1 LIDKEASIV
10 ETGRVI
16 CRRYLLRR
24 LIKQGPFCTVYQG
37 LDQVLQRPVAVKAV
51 PPSQVS
57 VYRTA
62 LRMTA
67 QFSHPHIVG
76 LYDLVGEGD
85 QFYVVQEYVE
95 GEDFA
100 ALLQRQ
106 LSPLEVIEL
115 GSQLCQALVYA
126 ASGTRRVCHGD
137 LTPSAILRDRQGFLR
152 VNNFALPSDLAYF
165 NAWSVVGAAGIVLSD
180 QELPWGQAS
189 EGRLDD
195 DTRAVGLLLY
205 QLLAGRPAGA
215 TSVEPPPDGRLR
227 FLRAIPPELCDLVA
241 RAVMRDHPQHINRP
255 EALYME
261 LKALGEALE
270 TAVPASVAVGAP
282 AVEEGAVARPFT
294 PAPLLPETDGQSL
307 SSLPGGEGGRRLSS
321 FASPTPSAGL
331 QPGSALEL
339 SPASPTVA
347 DSSLKVTPAQP
358 QAPLY
363 PYTGTP
369 PSTHFR
375 PEAEPGQEQQQI
387 PFLLLLVCGLV
398 IFACFFA
405 LGFFLSTLLLH

>member
-1 LIDKEASIV
+1 MIDKEASIV

-24 LIKQGPFCTVYQG
+24 VIKQGPFCTVYQG

-76 LYDLVGEGD
+76 LYDIVGEGD
-85 QFYVVQEYVE
+85 QLYVVQEYVE
-95 GEDFA
+95 GEDFT

-115 GSQLCQALVYA
+115 GCQLCQALVYA

-152 VNNFALPSDLAYF
+152 VNNFALPSDVAYF
-165 NAWSVVGAAGIVLSD
+165 SAWSVVGAAGIVLSD

-195 DTRAVGLLLY
+195 DTRAAGLLLY
-205 QLLAGRPAGA
+205 QLLAGRSAGA

-227 FLRAIPPELCDLVA
+227 FLRTAPPELCDLIA

-261 LKALGEALE
+261 LKALEESLEA
-270 TAVPASVAVGAP
+270 AVPVSVAVATP

-294 PAPLLPETDGQSL
+294 PAPLLPETEGQPL
-307 SSLPGGEGGRRLSS
+307 PSLPSGEGGRRLSS
-321 FASPTPSAGL
+321 FASATPSASAGL
-331 QPGSALEL
+331 HPGSALEL
-339 SPASPTVA
+339 SPASPTLA
-347 DSSLKVTPAQP
+347 DSSLTVPPAQP
-358 QAPLY
+358 QPPLY
-363 PYTGTP
+363 PYAGLP
-369 PSTHFR
+369 PS
-375 PEAEPGQEQQQI
+375 A
-387 PFLLLLVCGLV
+387 
-398 IFACFFA
+398 
-405 LGFFLSTLLLH
+405 